1 MHLSP
6 WRSDLS
12 WIQMHSIDVMLTA
25 AAILMT
31 LMALTLGLGWLVL
44 GALLHVIRRLWSHN
58 LPERAKKV
66 H

>member
-1 MHLSP
+1 
-6 WRSDLS
+6 
-12 WIQMHSIDVMLTA
+12 MLTA

-44 GALLHVIRRLWSHN
+44 GALLHVIRRVWSHN